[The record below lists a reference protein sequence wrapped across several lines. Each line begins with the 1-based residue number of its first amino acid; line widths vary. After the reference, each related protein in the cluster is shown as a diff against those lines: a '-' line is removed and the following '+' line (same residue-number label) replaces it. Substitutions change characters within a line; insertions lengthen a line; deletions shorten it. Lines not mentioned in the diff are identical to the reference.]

1 MLRCADRCEAQP
13 TRGGQGINSDAILG
27 IQLDPSAAVPGNKVL
42 KGAKPADVP
51 VEQPTTLQLGLT
63 ISSSVLLRADEVI
76 R

>member
-1 MLRCADRCEAQP
+1 MQYWGSSW
-13 TRGGQGINSDAILG
+13 TRR
-27 IQLDPSAAVPGNKVL
+27 AAVPGNKVL